1 MSEDDRAA
9 KAARAKAMLK
19 KRQQKKSVGGNVA
32 LASPPPSRSYTPA
45 PAESTASVG
54 DGKAE
59 RDINDLFN
67 PTETDSNWLESLGK
81 SQVKDSKPESL
92 PSSPQLTPAK
102 TRVPPER
109 VTSPGFGAPLSSPR
123 FALRA
128 KDIPHFDVA
137 EQKNVITFPQRETN
151 TLQASLNGSDDVP
164 SEAQKTEK
172 LLEDERLRCKALEA
186 ELAQAKEASTS
197 MTHNLDV
204 LAAENS
210 RLGNLQTASLA
221 EIERLTSK
229 CGELDTLSRITS
241 SRVQSL
247 EEELQR
253 ATSELDESR
262 QATDK
267 LRNHSVQI
275 EADLAE
281 AQGRIS
287 DVLVKATED
296 SQHWQEQDQNH
307 QQTIALLVSEKAS
320 LTSSLQRM
328 EVIETELQEK
338 ENLLHSE
345 QAKTQALSERVRNL
359 EVSSAQKHDELQQ
372 ALQQEK
378 ELAEKCHDQDREIQL
393 RKAELDELQA
403 TCDQYQQRV
412 RELEEQIEND
422 DRADRLEV
430 SLKNTQDR
438 ADELEFRLSKLKQDY
453 ISLKNERDQFE
464 SQLRSSTESG
474 AEWKKKHSSLE
485 EEFST
490 LQARFDTANNRQSE
504 LEEERESLQSQ
515 VQFNQNIVR
524 GLQQKLAELA
534 ADVSSKDRSLTNVQG
549 ELRAA
554 IRRAEESE
562 RTQRDLQAEGT
573 RLVQSSEEMRS
584 KIVELTAAKV
594 ELLDEIERL
603 EHDRKSRDTLISKLE
618 IAVNEGTER
627 EAEAAKLKHESDL
640 SWEKDVT
647 SLQQTIA
654 DLQRGYAVLEAELQS
669 SQTTVHALEAKHT
682 KMRQVEMRQADLSNR
697 LSAESRRRDEELV
710 HLESELVSQRNI
722 EQEQR
727 NLIDQYR
734 SEVEMLRSELM
745 AKDEELESFQK
756 TPVTDDA
763 TPSLDNEM
771 LSALK
776 QQHVLELS
784 SAQSQIRALETAV
797 FEAQDRAH
805 RLQRQIGVLEDQLAQ
820 TRASRTTPRPFSP
833 STSVRPSSRASSSL
847 RRASFGKQSGLV
859 PPSTR
864 SVFDVGLSPETRHK
878 RQVSLNMLKAR
889 IESETAANS
898 HTPRVLSPVPQG
910 DEQTFPSV
918 HEGHSWRP
926 QFMDESHIFWCHS
939 CRGDL
944 VIL

>member
-9 KAARAKAMLK
+9 KAARAKAMVRVSQRNCIVAPDVARQLK
-19 KRQQKKSVGGNVA
+19 KRQQKKSVGGIVA

-45 PAESTASVG
+45 PAESTAPAG
-54 DGKAE
+54 DGKVE

-67 PTETDSNWLESLGK
+67 PAEVDANWLESLGK
-81 SQVKDSKPESL
+81 AQVKDSKPESL
-92 PSSPQLTPAK
+92 PSTPQLTPAK
-102 TRVPPER
+102 PQILPER
-109 VTSPGFGAPLSSPR
+109 ATSPSFGAPLSSPR
-123 FALRA
+123 FGLHA
-128 KDIPHFDVA
+128 KDSPRLDVA
-137 EQKNVITFPQRETN
+137 ERKNIVAFPQRETT
-151 TLQASLNGSDDVP
+151 TLRTSLNGSDDIP
-164 SEAQKTEK
+164 S
-172 LLEDERLRCKALEA
+172 
-186 ELAQAKEASTS
+186 
-197 MTHNLDV
+197 
-204 LAAENS
+204 
-210 RLGNLQTASLA
+210 
-221 EIERLTSK
+221 
-229 CGELDTLSRITS
+229 
-241 SRVQSL
+241 
-247 EEELQR
+247 ELQR
-253 ATSELDESR
+253 ATFELDESR

-267 LRNHSVQI
+267 LRNHSTQLG
-275 EADLAE
+275 ADLAE
-281 AQGRIS
+281 AQRRIS
-287 DVLVKATED
+287 DLLAKATED
-296 SQHWQEQDQNH
+296 SQHWQEQDQSR

-345 QAKTQALSERVRNL
+345 QAKTQALSERVHNL
-359 EVSSAQKHDELQQ
+359 EVSSARKHDELQQ

-378 ELAEKCHDQDREIQL
+378 ELTEKCHDQDREMQL

-438 ADELEFRLSKLKQDY
+438 ADELEFRLSKLKQDH
-453 ISLKNERDQFE
+453 ISLKNERDEFE
-464 SQLRSSTESG
+464 LQLRSSAESG
-474 AEWKKKHSSLE
+474 DEWKKKHSSLE

-490 LQARFDTANNRQSE
+490 LQARLDTANNRQSE

-515 VQFNQNIVR
+515 VLFNQNIVR

-534 ADVSSKDRSLTNVQG
+534 ADVSSKDRSLTNLQG

-554 IRRAEESE
+554 VRRAEESE

-594 ELLDEIERL
+594 ELLNQIERL

-618 IAVNEGTER
+618 IALNEGTER
-627 EAEAAKLKHESDL
+627 EAEVAKLKRESDL
-640 SWEKDVT
+640 SLEKDVT
-647 SLQQTIA
+647 SFAANYRRLAT
-654 DLQRGYAVLEAELQS
+654 RS
-669 SQTTVHALEAKHT
+669 SQTTVHVLEAKHT
-682 KMRQVEMRQADLSNR
+682 KMRQVEMRQADLSSR

-734 SEVEMLRSELM
+734 SEIEVLRSELM

-805 RLQRQIGVLEDQLAQ
+805 RLQAPDRSQIRVSG
-820 TRASRTTPRPFSP
+820 TTPRPFSP
-833 STSVRPSSRASSSL
+833 STSVRSSSRASSGL
-847 RRASFGKQSGLV
+847 RRASFGKQGGLV

-878 RQVSLNMLKAR
+878 RQVSLSMLKAR
-889 IESETAANS
+889 IESETTANN

-910 DEQTFPSV
+910 DEQSFSSV
-918 HEGHSWRP
+918 HEGHPWRP

>member
-1 MSEDDRAA
+1 
-9 KAARAKAMLK
+9 MLK

-45 PAESTASVG
+45 PAESTAPAG
-54 DGKAE
+54 DGKVE

-67 PTETDSNWLESLGK
+67 PAEVDANWLESLGK
-81 SQVKDSKPESL
+81 AQVKDSKPESL
-92 PSSPQLTPAK
+92 PSTPQLTPAK
-102 TRVPPER
+102 PQILPER
-109 VTSPGFGAPLSSPR
+109 ATSPSFGAPLSSPR
-123 FALRA
+123 FGLHA
-128 KDIPHFDVA
+128 KDSPRLDVA
-137 EQKNVITFPQRETN
+137 ERKNIVAFPQRETT
-151 TLQASLNGSDDVP
+151 TLRTSLNGSDDIP
-164 SEAQKTEK
+164 SEVQKREK

-186 ELAQAKEASTS
+186 ELALEKEASLS

-204 LAAENS
+204 LAAEKS
-210 RLGNLQTASLA
+210 RLEDLQTASLA
-221 EIERLTSK
+221 EIELLTSK
-229 CGELDTLSRITS
+229 CGELDTLSRVTS

-253 ATSELDESR
+253 ATFELDESR

-267 LRNHSVQI
+267 LRNHSTQLG
-275 EADLAE
+275 ADLAE
-281 AQGRIS
+281 AQRRIS
-287 DVLVKATED
+287 DLLAKATED
-296 SQHWQEQDQNH
+296 SQHWQEQDQSR

-345 QAKTQALSERVRNL
+345 QAKTQALSERVHNL
-359 EVSSAQKHDELQQ
+359 EVSSARKHDELQQ

-378 ELAEKCHDQDREIQL
+378 ELTEKCHDQDREMQL

-438 ADELEFRLSKLKQDY
+438 ADELEFRLSKLKQDH
-453 ISLKNERDQFE
+453 ISLKNERDEFE
-464 SQLRSSTESG
+464 LQLRSSAESG
-474 AEWKKKHSSLE
+474 DEWKKKHSSLE

-490 LQARFDTANNRQSE
+490 LQARLDTANNRQSE

-515 VQFNQNIVR
+515 VLFNQNIVR

-534 ADVSSKDRSLTNVQG
+534 ADVSSKDRSLTNLQG

-554 IRRAEESE
+554 VRRAEESE

-594 ELLDEIERL
+594 ELLNQIERL

-618 IAVNEGTER
+618 IALNEGTER
-627 EAEAAKLKHESDL
+627 EGEAAKLKRESDL

-669 SQTTVHALEAKHT
+669 SQTTVHVLEAKHT
-682 KMRQVEMRQADLSNR
+682 KMRQVEMRQADLSSR

-734 SEVEMLRSELM
+734 SEIEVLRSELM

-820 TRASRTTPRPFSP
+820 IRVSGTTPRPFSP
-833 STSVRPSSRASSSL
+833 STSVRSSSRASSGL
-847 RRASFGKQSGLV
+847 RRASFGKQGGLV

-878 RQVSLNMLKAR
+878 RQVSLSMLKAR
-889 IESETAANS
+889 IESETTANN

-910 DEQTFPSV
+910 DEQSFSSV
-918 HEGHSWRP
+918 HEGHPWRP

>member
-9 KAARAKAMLK
+9 KTARAKAMLK
-19 KRQQKKSVGGNVA
+19 KRQQKKSVGGNAA

-45 PAESTASVG
+45 PAESTAPAG
-54 DGKAE
+54 DGKPE
-59 RDINDLFN
+59 RDISDLFN
-67 PTETDSNWLESLGK
+67 NTEVDTSWLESLAK
-81 SQVKDSKPESL
+81 AQVKDSKPE
-92 PSSPQLTPAK
+92 SSPQLTPAK
-102 TRVPPER
+102 TQVLPER
-109 VTSPGFGAPLSSPR
+109 ATSPSFGTPLSSPR
-123 FALRA
+123 FALRD
-128 KDIPHFDVA
+128 KDNLHLDVA
-137 EQKNVITFPQRETN
+137 EQRNITASQSQTN
-151 TLQASLNGSDDVP
+151 THRASFNRLGDIR
-164 SEAQKTEK
+164 SEDPKTEK
-172 LLEDERLRCKALEA
+172 LLKDEQLRCKALEA
-186 ELAQAKEASTS
+186 ELAQAKEASLS
-197 MTHNLDV
+197 MTHNLDA
-204 LAAENS
+204 LAAEKS
-210 RLGNLQTASLA
+210 RLEDLQKASLA
-221 EIERLTSK
+221 KIERLTSK
-229 CGELDTLSRITS
+229 CGELDTLSRTTL

-247 EEELQR
+247 EEELQK
-253 ATSELDESR
+253 ATSELNESR
-262 QATDK
+262 RATDG
-267 LRNHSVQI
+267 LRSHSTRI
-275 EADLAE
+275 EAELAE
-281 AQGRIS
+281 AHGRIN
-287 DVLVKATED
+287 DLLAKAAEN
-296 SQHWQEQDQNH
+296 SQHWQEQDQSR
-307 QQTIALLVSEKAS
+307 QQTVALLVSEKAS

-328 EVIETELQEK
+328 EATETELQEK
-338 ENLLHSE
+338 EGLLHSE
-345 QAKTQALSERVRNL
+345 QAKTQALLERVHDL
-359 EVSSAQKHDELQQ
+359 EVSAAQKGDELGQV
-372 ALQQEK
+372 LQKEK
-378 ELAEKCHDQDREIQL
+378 ELAEKCHDQEREIHL

-403 TCDQYQQRV
+403 ACDQHQQRV

-422 DRADRLEV
+422 DRADRLEA

-438 ADELEFRLSKLKQDY
+438 ADELEFRLSKLKQDHN
-453 ISLKNERDQFE
+453 SLKSERDELE
-464 SQLRSSTESG
+464 SQLRSTTESEAG
-474 AEWKKKHSSLE
+474 WEKKYSFLE

-490 LQARFDTANNRQSE
+490 IRACLDTANNRRSE
-504 LEEERESLQSQ
+504 LEEERASLQSQ
-515 VQFNQNIVR
+515 VEFNQNVVR

-534 ADVSSKDRSLTNVQG
+534 ADVSSKDRSLTNLQG

-554 IRRAEESE
+554 VRRAEESE

-594 ELLDEIERL
+594 ELLDQIEQL
-603 EHDRKSRDTLISKLE
+603 EHDKKSRDTLISKLE
-618 IAVNEGTER
+618 IALNEGTER
-627 EAEAAKLKHESDL
+627 EAEAAMLKRESDHL
-640 SWEKDVT
+640 REKDVT

-654 DLQRGYAVLEAELQS
+654 DLQRGYAVLEAELQT
-669 SQTTVHALEAKHT
+669 SQAAVHTLETERT
-682 KMRQVEMRQADLSNR
+682 KMRQVEIRQADLSNR
-697 LSAESRRRDEELV
+697 LSAESRRRAEELAQ
-710 HLESELVSQRNI
+710 LESELVSQRNI

-734 SEVEMLRSELM
+734 SEIEILRSELM

-763 TPSLDNEM
+763 TPSSLDNEM

-820 TRASRTTPRPFSP
+820 TRTSRATPRPFSP
-833 STSVRPSSRASSSL
+833 STSVRPSSRASSGL
-847 RRASFGKQSGLV
+847 RRASFGKQSSLV

-878 RQVSLNMLKAR
+878 RQVSLSMLKAR

-910 DEQTFPSV
+910 NEHSLSSV
-918 HEGHSWRP
+918 HEEHPWRP